1 MKREPRKLTAREI
14 EIVKMVTVGVKNRE
28 VAEHLG
34 ISVKTVET
42 HRANIMNKLG
52 LRGTVDLVHYALREK
67 LIKVQPE
74 G

>member
-14 EIVKMVTVGVKNRE
+14 EIVKMVTVGVRNRE

>member
-52 LRGTVDLVHYALREK
+52 LRVTVDLVHYALREK

>member
-14 EIVKMVTVGVKNRE
+14 EIIRMVAVGVRNRE

-34 ISVKTVET
+34 ISIKTVET
-42 HRANIMNKLG
+42 HRANIMNKLA

-74 G
+74 R